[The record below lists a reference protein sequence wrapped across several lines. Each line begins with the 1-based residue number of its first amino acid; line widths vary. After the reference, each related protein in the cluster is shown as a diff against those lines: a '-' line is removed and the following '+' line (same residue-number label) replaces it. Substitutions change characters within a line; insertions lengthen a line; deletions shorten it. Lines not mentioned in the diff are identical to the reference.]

1 MRNECMGRV
10 FCMRIKDINLFSN
23 QMIFFLVKFPIL
35 KWTFELLVD
44 LSEKFALP
52 GTKAD

>member
-1 MRNECMGRV
+1 VYGTSFLYENKRYKFV
-10 FCMRIKDINLFSN
+10 FEPND
-23 QMIFFLVKFPIL
+23 FFLVKFPIL